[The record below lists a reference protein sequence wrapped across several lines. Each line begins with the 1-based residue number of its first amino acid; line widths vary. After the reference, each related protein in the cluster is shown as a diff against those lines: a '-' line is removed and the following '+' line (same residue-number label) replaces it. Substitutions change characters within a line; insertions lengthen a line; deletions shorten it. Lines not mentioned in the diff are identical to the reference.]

1 MKKILLVENDP
12 SLNDAFTC
20 VLESSGFDVVPSREN
35 KTVKEIHQIAPHLIL
50 INNALNMQRD
60 GEICSGIK
68 NHPLTKH
75 IPVILTTLMTKYESV
90 SDNTCADDYIVM
102 PFNIVDMERKIRLYL

>member
-20 VLESSGFDVVPSREN
+20 VLESSGFDVIPSREN
-35 KTVKEIHQIAPHLIL
+35 KTVNEIHQINPQLIL
-50 INNALNMQRD
+50 LNNAMNARP
-60 GEICSGIK
+60 GEEICLEIK

-90 SDNTCADDYIVM
+90 SENTCADDYIVM
-102 PFNIVDMERKIRLYL
+102 PFNIADMEQKIRCYI

>member
-35 KTVKEIHQIAPHLIL
+35 KTVKEIHQIDPHLIL
-50 INNALNMQRD
+50 LNNALNVRQGD
-60 GEICSGIK
+60 EVCSEIK

-90 SDNTCADDYIVM
+90 SDSTCADDYIIM
-102 PFNIVDMERKIRLYL
+102 PFNIADMEQKIRLYL

>member
-12 SLNDAFTC
+12 GLNDAVTC
-20 VLESSGFDVVPSREN
+20 VLQSSGFDVIQSRVN
-35 KTVKEIHQIAPHLIL
+35 QTVEQIHQIDPQLIL
-50 INNALNMQRD
+50 LNNAMNTRPGDEVCL
-60 GEICSGIK
+60 EIK

-90 SDNTCADDYIVM
+90 ADNTCADDFIIM
-102 PFNIVDMERKIRLYL
+102 PFNIADMEQKIRCYI